1 MAGEPQ
7 RFPPVNKSHDLD
19 ERVARFLRVMD
30 ENKEGG
36 FSSQVARATL
46 DAINRTNRDP
56 SNICTR
62 CKGYGLVPDYI
73 STGRGVA
80 QVCHKCNGTGKTYQ

>member
-46 DAINRTNRDP
+46 DAISQRDTIKFCP
-56 SNICTR
+56 ICGGTGWEMVKNEAGVTVDEIP
-62 CKGYGLVPDYI
+62 CANCL
-73 STGRGVA
+73 STG
-80 QVCHKCNGTGKTYQ
+80 QI